1 MHCAP
6 FDPNGDMIAVSKTGM
21 CFALIPLYH
30 STRKTTHMSEIQD
43 FIYNNN
49 LQWQASFSDKTDNYG
64 YAYRGSLVI
73 TPGKVLSADKQL
85 PPKATATQVILVSGT
100 GKIDFIA
107 CELETFD
114 FFEPFVERY
123 KEVLTPEG
131 LYLLF
136 VTDLDA
142 DGKFEYEGFTF
153 YAFSLD
159 ESSVWNE
166 LVDHADLSKGDLK
179 KLNAGEK
186 IDTVYEEIKRTT
198 LHLPEKS
205 YDEIKA
211 LQSSEGKVLFG
222 AV

>member
-1 MHCAP
+1 
-6 FDPNGDMIAVSKTGM
+6 
-21 CFALIPLYH
+21 
-30 STRKTTHMSEIQD
+30 MSNVQN
-43 FIYNNN
+43 FIYENN
-49 LQWQASFSDKTDNYG
+49 LQWQASFNEKTAKNA

-85 PPKATATQVILVSGT
+85 PPKATATQVILATNSD
-100 GKIDFIA
+100 KIDFIA
-107 CELETFD
+107 CELETLD

-123 KEVLTPEG
+123 KEVLSPDG

-153 YAFSLD
+153 HAFALD

-166 LVDHADLSKGDLK
+166 LLDHADLFKGDLK
-179 KLNAGEK
+179 KLTPAEK
-186 IDTVYEEIKRTT
+186 IDEVYSEIKRTAFRISD
-198 LHLPEKS
+198 KS
-205 YDEIKA
+205 YEEIKA
-211 LQSSEGKVLFG
+211 LQNSEGKVLFG